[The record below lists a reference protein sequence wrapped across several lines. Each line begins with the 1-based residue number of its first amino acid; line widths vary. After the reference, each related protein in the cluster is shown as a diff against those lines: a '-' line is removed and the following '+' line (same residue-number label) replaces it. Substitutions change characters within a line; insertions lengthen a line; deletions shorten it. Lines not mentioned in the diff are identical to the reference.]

1 MEALAGQ
8 THLVKAKC
16 NGFQTSLQSGNA
28 AETGSQHPSLQNLRE
43 LLDAHAELLARLTS
57 EPPATSSDD
66 VRELLAVSQARE
78 RCLGEGL
85 AALGSVALSMRAVLD
100 DVEELMPA
108 DSGYLPNVQELLS
121 YGHRLRYTTFA
132 TTGLYSGEPAPQQL
146 HFDHAGLWERAL
158 AERHQAMAAAR
169 GGPAGAAAVDP
180 RAEEACRMLL
190 DNLCNTG
197 WLPQHGFPEPVLA
210 FLGDMPGALDVLNRL
225 VSERFGGEQQ
235 QPQQAQAQAQ
245 KQEPQEQQAAAVQQ
259 QQQQPQTATARLV
272 RDLMLDEESE
282 EDDDDSDYT
291 SDEDASP

>member
-108 DSGYLPNVQELLS
+108 DSGYLPNVQVQQTAACHGRRHHTLIIHTACLVPCATPPRAPPSLLCAAPLS
-121 YGHRLRYTTFA
+121 RPETRNPPTPSSAASQRAMSSL
-132 TTGLYSGEPAPQQL
+132 PAPLPCPQFL
-146 HFDHAGLWERAL
+146 PPYAL
-158 AERHQAMAAAR
+158 
-169 GGPAGAAAVDP
+169 PP
-180 RAEEACRMLL
+180 C
-190 DNLCNTG
+190 
-197 WLPQHGFPEPVLA
+197 P
-210 FLGDMPGALDVLNRL
+210 
-225 VSERFGGEQQ
+225 
-235 QPQQAQAQAQ
+235 
-245 KQEPQEQQAAAVQQ
+245 
-259 QQQQPQTATARLV
+259 
-272 RDLMLDEESE
+272 
-282 EDDDDSDYT
+282 
-291 SDEDASP
+291 

>member
-1 MEALAGQ
+1 MPPVAPTLRGT
-8 THLVKAKC
+8 TH
-16 NGFQTSLQSGNA
+16 SL
-28 AETGSQHPSLQNLRE
+28 THFPPFPHQHFRDSLTPYTVSRVLRV
-43 LLDAHAELLARLTS
+43 
-57 EPPATSSDD
+57 PPF
-66 VRELLAVSQARE
+66 
-78 RCLGEGL
+78 
-85 AALGSVALSMRAVLD
+85 
-100 DVEELMPA
+100 P
-108 DSGYLPNVQELLS
+108 QELLS

-146 HFDHAGLWERAL
+146 HLDHAGLWERAL
-158 AERHQAMAAAR
+158 AERHQAMAASR

-235 QPQQAQAQAQ
+235 QQQQQQ
-245 KQEPQEQQAAAVQQ
+245 QQEQQQEKQTAAVQ

-272 RDLMLDEESE
+272 RDLMLDDDSEEE
-282 EDDDDSDYT
+282 EDDSEYS